1 MPFDT
6 NVLDEAIAQR
16 SDRLE
21 NERQRLLAQTID
33 LLERHGSRYGIR
45 SAYIF
50 GSVAR
55 PRRFHER
62 SDVDIAIKTSRPD
75 LLIEAIGPLSSLLGR
90 DVDLV
95 DLATVPFAERIR
107 REGVRWT
114 PKSF

>member
-6 NVLDEAIAQR
+6 SVRDKAIARR

-21 NERQRLLAQTID
+21 SERKRLLAQTCA
-33 LLERHGSRYGIR
+33 LLESHCSRYGIR

-50 GSVAR
+50 GTLAR

-62 SDVDIAIKTSRPD
+62 SDVDIAIETSRHE
-75 LLIEAIGPLSSLLGR
+75 LLTEAIGRFSLLLDR

-95 DLATVPFAERIR
+95 DLATVPFADRIR
-107 REGVRWT
+107 REGIEWT
-114 PKSF
+114 PKSS

>member
-6 NVLDEAIAQR
+6 SVLDEAITRR

-21 NERQRLLAQTID
+21 SERQRLFAQTVA
-33 LLERHGSRYGIR
+33 LLNSLSSHYGIR

-62 SDVDIAIKTSRPD
+62 SDVDIAIETNRPEM
-75 LLIEAIGPLSSLLGR
+75 LTEAIGRFSSQLKR

-95 DLATVPFAERIR
+95 DLVSVPFAERIR
-107 REGVRWT
+107 REGVLWT
-114 PKSF
+114 PNSS